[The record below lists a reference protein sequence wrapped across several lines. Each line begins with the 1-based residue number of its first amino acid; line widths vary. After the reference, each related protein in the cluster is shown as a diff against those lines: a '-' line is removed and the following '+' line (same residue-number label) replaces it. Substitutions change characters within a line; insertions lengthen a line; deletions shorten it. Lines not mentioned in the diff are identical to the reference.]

1 MALES
6 FLTRWRK
13 AIRPIGT
20 PSAALL
26 AQKRRQRRLI
36 YRTLVVILLLGA
48 GSIMYGYLANAPDR
62 ARAEMALGA
71 QKMGPGTYDEAI
83 RHFDRAVEIWP
94 EYADAYLNRAVA
106 EHNLNQQGPAL
117 ADLDKVL
124 DLDPASIHAYNERGQ
139 IYLER
144 GQAQKAVLEFS
155 KSIKVKPTLDGYYQ
169 RGEAYEKQG
178 DHQNA
183 IVDFNAAVI
192 ESGEAPYAYRARA
205 VAKRNSGDRDGA
217 ANDERKAQQIETGR
231 LAERDVL
238 LTP

>member
-1 MALES
+1 
-6 FLTRWRK
+6 
-13 AIRPIGT
+13 
-20 PSAALL
+20 
-26 AQKRRQRRLI
+26 
-36 YRTLVVILLLGA
+36 
-48 GSIMYGYLANAPDR
+48 
-62 ARAEMALGA
+62 
-71 QKMGPGTYDEAI
+71 MGPGTYEEAI
-83 RHFDRAVEIWP
+83 RHFDRAIEIWP
-94 EYADAYLNRAVA
+94 EYADPYLNRAVA
-106 EHNLNQQGPAL
+106 EHNLNQQGLAL

-124 DLDPASIHAYNERGQ
+124 DLDPASIRAYNERGQ

-169 RGEAYEKQG
+169 RGEAYEKQAE
-178 DHQNA
+178 HQKA

-217 ANDERKAQQIETGR
+217 AADEQRAQQIETGR
-231 LAERDVL
+231 SAERDVL